1 MQMFLEM
8 QTKGEKSKKTQYEEQ
23 GSFLFSSNFFKQNKP
38 KQKNN
43 CKKCGEKNL
52 CRAGCK
58 VDGIHLQLQIPSFE
72 TLF

>member
-23 GSFLFSSNFFKQNKP
+23 GSFLFSSNFFKQNKT

-43 CKKCGEKNL
+43 CKKCGEKISVGQV
-52 CRAGCK
+52 AK
-58 VDGIHLQLQIPSFE
+58 
-72 TLF
+72 